1 MQKHFYSHIIEV
13 HELHMSLDG
22 LELEPE
28 EREHLLS
35 LIEKSLHHAILD
47 TVLSELTNDHKKVL
61 LSLMVKNEHD
71 QAWELL
77 VTNIPEAE
85 RKIRQTAHML
95 ITRMHSD
102 IKEAKT
108 KKK

>member
-1 MQKHFYSHIIEV
+1 MKKHFYSHILEV

-22 LELEPE
+22 LELDPQ
-28 EREHLLS
+28 EREHLLL

-47 TVLSELTNDHKKVL
+47 TVLSELTDEHKKVL
-61 LSLMVKNEHD
+61 LSLIVRNEHD
-71 QAWELL
+71 EAWELL

-85 RKIRQTAHML
+85 RKIRQTAQAL
-95 ITRMHSD
+95 IDSMHAD
-102 IKEAKT
+102 IKEAKV